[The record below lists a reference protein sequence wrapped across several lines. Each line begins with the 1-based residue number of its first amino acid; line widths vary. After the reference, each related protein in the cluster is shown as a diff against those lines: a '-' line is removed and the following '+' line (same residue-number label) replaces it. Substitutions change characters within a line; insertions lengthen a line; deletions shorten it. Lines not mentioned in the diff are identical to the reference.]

1 MAKLAVTPML
11 LTRRS
16 YVMLGLHRIVTILV
30 PIYELKNYEFL
41 DSWAV
46 VELSSL
52 AGVYIDAGE
61 RLTYE

>member
-52 AGVYIDAGE
+52 ASVYTDAGE